1 MLSTDKDCSIL
12 SVICSLF
19 KGKVG
24 EDSINGSFRQIHLN
38 VFEYYMFWFAYYP
51 VCRGNRENLVS
62 VSVKRSKKFR
72 LENWTYSIRGS
83 SSVNKRE
90 PERKLECN
98 LYIRLLLAYLRSFV
112 PVLDFR
118 VHQSYGSLLHY
129 ASGHDGSIISRAE
142 FLVNTFVH
150 YWLVDNDFSPLPVN
164 VCKSFG
170 VSFPSRLVLG
180 ETIPTSG
187 LGEAVKLFVEY
198 LNLSL
203 VARADGFENNV
214 ECSSS
219 PRWKMSCSGSFDV
232 VKSRDVVS
240 GAWNSWIQRP
250 LYRFILRTFL
260 FCPMETSIKNVSEVF
275 SIWVSYME
283 PWMIS
288 LNDFTALDEVVSGS
302 AQNVRKEESG
312 SQALGYSYLWQGY
325 VLSNYLYYSSLVT
338 HFIVFAHKFLHIDPE
353 AIVQMV
359 LKVCYLNSPF
369 KWC

>member
-1 MLSTDKDCSIL
+1 MLPHSYTADSLSQSQDLTSIILSSSTPQEISSACASIESFLHSHSPDQCRHFFSVTFPPLICKLFGFNDATSSPAKPKSQLANGWIDTVLLSDDADLAARVFSLLSPEGTLMSTISALDSLFLVKYVFPTERLPEWTRFMLSTDKDCSIL

-203 VARADGFENNV
+203 MQ
-214 ECSSS
+214 S
-219 PRWKMSCSGSFDV
+219 
-232 VKSRDVVS
+232 
-240 GAWNSWIQRP
+240 
-250 LYRFILRTFL
+250 
-260 FCPMETSIKNVSEVF
+260 
-275 SIWVSYME
+275 
-283 PWMIS
+283 
-288 LNDFTALDEVVSGS
+288 
-302 AQNVRKEESG
+302 
-312 SQALGYSYLWQGY
+312 
-325 VLSNYLYYSSLVT
+325 
-338 HFIVFAHKFLHIDPE
+338 
-353 AIVQMV
+353 
-359 LKVCYLNSPF
+359 
-369 KWC
+369 